1 MAAFDASSQ
10 ATTRRAPRGGL
21 LSALTLRVPRRAPA
35 APPPSAP
42 GDATL
47 RVGERAP
54 QVPALSPGGAP
65 MLPLGNLQPGALVC
79 EDCAVR
85 ATVRPHETTRPGL
98 FDCQAPEG
106 RVMVKI
112 AAALH
117 PPRPELWEKLPGLR
131 HRALVQTHRVARQ
144 GDFYCEIQEFCEGG
158 TLDNAIPRPGRAPL
172 DWETIE
178 RGIVAPFA
186 GGLAYLHRNG
196 IVHRDVKPRNLY
208 LRKRGGK
215 VSLVIGDFDISSLI
229 EDDLTSRDT
238 VRAAGTH
245 FYMAPEAFPRF
256 VDSDI
261 GRAAAVVTPASDWY
275 SFGVVLVE
283 LLRGTTS
290 LHAGRWS
297 DVYDFYMA
305 GGRIEVPAD
314 VPSRARELMQGL
326 LIRNRRTRWG
336 APEVER
342 WMRGATTEGDRQR
355 IRDDIGFD
363 LVRRSAR
370 PYNVFATPPHDLSS
384 LGRAMMEEPGVAEDE
399 LMSGDVLINWIG
411 ELDMKVARE
420 IRRDREKWRRFPR
433 VVAFHALMR
442 LDPTLP
448 FPLGPGLS
456 VPSIGQWESCVTEW
470 VKAGQ
475 TTLSKI
481 VSRSTLLNLEAW
493 LREQSDPRPDLADAV
508 AIMRAYWWPGE
519 REGATLNALDAR
531 VAWEEMLYILHPA
544 RPFHICN
551 GVSASTPAAIAQACW
566 GFPAQWQTGVPST
579 YRSGLDR
586 WQQGWLG
593 AWMRQRLRDEDGA
606 VSPVVGQIEALR
618 GREPHGIEAAFEI
631 VLRLLDPGQ
640 PPLQI
645 QLTQGEPQ
653 TIIAEFGSM
662 ETRVLSWRALGV
674 GLPLGAWQIEDAP
687 AGLHIGPLE
696 IERRSG
702 ELRVMLET
710 LGGLQPGAAGIA
722 KLALAPGGTCALA
735 SPIPLR
741 YRVRP
746 PDSRRRIL
754 VRNGA
759 LIGAGLAGGTRLVMF
774 GLTGREWNSAP
785 ATDGTATDAGPPGTT
800 LPVAP
805 PTEGAPAVVP
815 APTLDDAPDNPPA
828 SYLGAGFAL
837 ILGAAIAFYVW
848 IGALRKFGRT

>member
-1 MAAFDASSQ
+1 MAAFDASSEP
-10 ATTRRAPRGGL
+10 TTRRVPRGGL
-21 LSALTLRVPRRAPA
+21 LSALTLRVPRRAPETPPA
-35 APPPSAP
+35 ATPD
-42 GDATL
+42 DATL
-47 RVGERAP
+47 RVGERAA
-54 QVPALSPGGAP
+54 QVPALAPDGAP
-65 MLPLGNLQPGALVC
+65 MLPLGSLQSGALIC
-79 EDCAVR
+79 EDCTVR
-85 ATVRPHETTRPGL
+85 ATIRPHETTRPGL

-117 PPRPELWEKLPGLR
+117 PPRPELWEKLPALR
-131 HRALVQTHRVARQ
+131 HPALVQTHRVAREQ
-144 GDFYCEIQEFCEGG
+144 DFPCEIQEFCEGG
-158 TLDNAIPRPGRAPL
+158 TLDGALPGPGRAPL

-196 IVHRDVKPRNLY
+196 IVHRDVKPKNLY

-256 VDSDI
+256 VDADV

-283 LLRGTTS
+283 LLQGTTS

-305 GGRIEVPAD
+305 GGRIEVPLD
-314 VPSRARELMQGL
+314 VPARARELMQGL

-342 WMRGATTEGDRQR
+342 WLRGTTTESDRQR
-355 IRDDIGFD
+355 VRDDAGFD

-370 PYNVFATPPHDLSS
+370 PYNVFQTPPHDLSS
-384 LGRAMMEEPGVAEDE
+384 LGRAMMEEPGVAEEE

-420 IRRDREKWRRFPR
+420 IRRDRERWRRFPR
-433 VVAFHALMR
+433 VAAFHALMR

-448 FPLGPGLS
+448 FPLGPGMS
-456 VPSIGQWESCVTEW
+456 VPSIGEWEGCVTQW
-470 VKAGQ
+470 VKSGR

-493 LREQSDPRPDLADAV
+493 LRGQSDPRPDLADAV
-508 AIMRAYWWPGE
+508 AIMRAYWWPHE
-519 REGATLNALDAR
+519 REGAILNALDAR
-531 VAWEEMLYILHPA
+531 VAWEEMLYILHPT
-544 RPFHICN
+544 RPFHVCN
-551 GVSASTPAAIAQACW
+551 GVAASTPAGIAQACW
-566 GFPAQWQTGVPST
+566 GTAAGWQTGVPSA

-593 AWMRQRLRDEDGA
+593 AWLRQRLRDENGQ
-606 VSPVVGQIEALR
+606 VSPVVWQIEAMR
-618 GREPHGIEAAFEI
+618 PREPHGVEAAFEI
-631 VLRLLDPGQ
+631 VLRMLDPFA
-640 PPLQI
+640 PPLQME
-645 QLTQGEPQ
+645 LTGGEPP
-653 TIIAEFGSM
+653 TILAEFGAM
-662 ETRVLSWRALGV
+662 ETRVLNWRALGA

-687 AGLHIGPLE
+687 AGLRIGPLE
-696 IERRSG
+696 VEARSG
-702 ELRVMLET
+702 ELRVTFET
-710 LGGLQPGAAGIA
+710 LVGLQPGAAGIA
-722 KLALAPGGTCALA
+722 KLSLAPGGTCALA
-735 SPIPLR
+735 APILLR

-746 PDSRRRIL
+746 PDSRRRVL

-759 LIGAGLAGGTRLVMF
+759 LIGAGLAGTTRLVMF
-774 GLTGREWNSAP
+774 GLTGREWNPTP
-785 ATDGTATDAGPPGTT
+785 ATVAPVTPPVTN
-800 LPVAP
+800 LPVEGAP
-805 PTEGAPAVVP
+805 VGAPAVPP
-815 APTLDDAPDNPPA
+815 APDVAEVTVNPPA

-837 ILGAAIAFYVW
+837 ILGAAIGFYVW